1 MKITE
6 ELSTEELEAIDEAAG
21 MIRNGLK
28 PALAIWKASKSSGVD
43 TGVIAKE
50 LGKRGGK
57 KKS

>member
-1 MKITE
+1 MEITE
-6 ELSTEELEAIDEAAG
+6 ELSTEELEAVDEAAD

-28 PALAIWKASKSSGVD
+28 PALAIWKASKNSGID

-50 LGKRGGK
+50 LGRRGGK